1 MSDLYLDFRPAPV
14 RATATAATA
23 AMAMAI
29 PGVRT
34 AVFEL
39 SDGLIVV
46 GRVDRWD
53 LWGPYQSPDRG
64 LTVALGGRVA
74 LSAAEWQEG
83 RSVPGDGGLAC
94 KAIAQLYRREG
105 PSCLARLSGNFA
117 VYIHDAA
124 SNEGL
129 LATDRFGVFLAY
141 ALTGISSRSEPVIGG
156 HPDVVA
162 RLAGV
167 ENDLDDTSLAE
178 FIATGRLTYPFSYYR
193 RIQALEFGRTFRLR
207 PQEGG
212 MALTA
217 GDTFVEWRPRLDP
230 TTTED
235 DLAEELGKAFRDA
248 VHRRSLAHLGKVGV
262 GLSGGLDSR
271 VMLASADG
279 GAEVVAFS
287 LLDKENEEWR
297 IAKMLADAAG
307 VVIHPIRRDYD
318 YYGRNASDGVGIFGG
333 TGCLMSNHYLGI
345 RGTLN
350 ELGVE
355 NLITGCYCDYLF
367 KGLAVNLR
375 EHPLTR
381 RERVSPFRFEFYR
394 PEYAVRAELKVRID
408 ERRAARFPFQPGALL
423 DESEWWEVERRRVFP
438 LAYEADLAQRVLPQR
453 ALPWFVPIAD
463 NAILDVYLRLPSRW
477 KLNSRLFRLMVT
489 KVCPPALSAIPDNN
503 TGAPVTAGRLSV
515 MVHRYHSALM
525 NRIRKKVKPGI
536 ATRGSWP
543 NWEYYVQNSQI
554 VDALWANGRPETID
568 LLGDILGANP
578 FAAPKTEHKGG
589 MTERFLRMLTLKLW
603 HERVLLGAPASLS
616 GSTTNAASTSFACAR

>member
-1 MSDLYLDFRPAPV
+1 MSDLFLDLRRPSE
-14 RATATAATA
+14 RTTAIAAEA
-23 AMAMAI
+23 AMAGAI
-29 PGVRT
+29 SGIRT
-34 AVFEL
+34 TSFDLA
-39 SDGLIVV
+39 DGLITV

-53 LWGPYQSPDRG
+53 LWGPYQTPDRT
-64 LTVALGGRVA
+64 LTVVLGGRVA
-74 LSAAEWQEG
+74 LSASEWREADHQPGEG
-83 RSVPGDGGLAC
+83 GQAC

-105 PSCLARLSGNFA
+105 AACLARFSGNFA
-117 VYIHDAA
+117 IFIHDATA
-124 SNEGL
+124 HQGV

-141 ALTGISSRSEPVIGG
+141 ALTSPASGPVLGG

-167 ENDLDDTSLAE
+167 QNQLDATSLAE
-178 FIATGRLTYPFSYYR
+178 FVASGRLTYPFSFYEKVR
-193 RIQALEFGRTFRLR
+193 ALDFGRPYRFQL
-207 PQEGG
+207 GAG
-212 MALTA
+212 AKSTA
-217 GDTFVEWRPRLDP
+217 PVEEQPFVEWRPKIDA

-235 DLAEELGKAFRDA
+235 ELAGALGHAFKDA
-248 VHRRSLAHLGKVGV
+248 VHRRSLPHLGRVAV

-279 GAEVVAFS
+279 GAEVLAFS

-307 VVIHPIRRDYD
+307 VRIYPVRRDYD
-318 YYGRNASDGVGIFGG
+318 YYGRNAAEGVAIYGG

-345 RGTLN
+345 REALK
-350 ELGVE
+350 ELQVE

-367 KGLAVNLR
+367 KGLAVNLQ

-381 RERVSPFRFEFYR
+381 RERVSPFQFEFYR
-394 PEYAVRAELKVRID
+394 PEYAVRPDLKARID
-408 ERRAARFPFQPGALL
+408 ERRAARFPFQAGALL
-423 DESEWWEVERRRVFP
+423 DEAGWWEVERRRVFP

-453 ALPWFVPIAD
+453 SLPWFVPIAD

-477 KLNSRLFRLMVT
+477 KLNSRLFRRMVT

-503 TGAPVTAGRLSV
+503 TGAPVTAGRFAV
-515 MVHRYHSALM
+515 MVHRYHSALL

-554 VDALWANGRPETID
+554 VDALWANPRPDTTA
-568 LLGDILGANP
+568 LLVDVLGQNP
-578 FAAPKTEHKGG
+578 FPAAKTEHKGG

-603 HERVLLGAPASLS
+603 HERALLGAEGPRFPATEPSPL
-616 GSTTNAASTSFACAR
+616 ACAN